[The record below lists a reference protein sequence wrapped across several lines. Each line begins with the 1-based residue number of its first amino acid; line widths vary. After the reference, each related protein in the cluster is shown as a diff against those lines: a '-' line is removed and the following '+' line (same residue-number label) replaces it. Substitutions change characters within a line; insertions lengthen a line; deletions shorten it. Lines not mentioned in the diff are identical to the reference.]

1 MTDMPPP
8 PPPLQPP
15 PSSGGLPQPS
25 AYPEKSQ
32 ATLALVLSILGLCCW
47 PTALAGLIIA
57 NNEKQGISAGRRD
70 PSTAGTAQA
79 AFIVGIVMLVIGLG
93 TSALWFT
100 RG

>member
-8 PPPLQPP
+8 PPPPPP
-15 PSSGGLPQPS
+15 PSSGGLPPAA

-32 ATLALVLSILGLCCW
+32 ATLALVLSIFGFCCW

-79 AFIVGIVMLVIGLG
+79 AFIIGIVMLVIGLG
-93 TSALWFT
+93 TSFFAFNM

>member
-1 MTDMPPP
+1 MPAP
-8 PPPLQPP
+8 
-15 PSSGGLPQPS
+15 G

-32 ATLALVLSILGLCCW
+32 ATLALVLSILGFCCW
-47 PTALAGLIIA
+47 PTAVAGLIIA

-79 AFIVGIVMLVIGLG
+79 AFIIGIVMLVIGIG
-93 TSALWFT
+93 TNLFWFRM